1 MRMGVLIWRSRSKG
15 EDLIEFASIDRVSH
29 GFSGSAFFSG
39 GMDESNKC

>member
-15 EDLIEFASIDRVSH
+15 EDFIEFVFIDRVFY
-29 GFSGSAFFSG
+29 GFSGSVFFSG